1 MRHWLTIILLA
12 ASIPLAAQHHR
23 SDALD
28 DVLQHAPMAAV
39 FTLKAC
45 DFDNSTPRAELA
57 LTALASYTAGA
68 VTAYSLKQLVAE
80 KRPDGSDRRSFPSG
94 HAMFAFAGA
103 TMLCH
108 EFGQLSPWVPIGG
121 FGVAT
126 LTAVD
131 RLVRDRH
138 YLHDICAGAAIG
150 FAATELTYWLK
161 QRLIKSKNVDL
172 SFTGCTLDLAVRW

>member
-1 MRHWLTIILLA
+1 MRHRLTIILLA
-12 ASIPLAAQHHR
+12 ASLPLAAQHHR
-23 SDALD
+23 SDVLD
-28 DVLQHAPMAAV
+28 DLLQHAPMAAV

-45 DFDNSTPRAELA
+45 DFENSTPWAELA
-57 LTALASYTAGA
+57 LTAVASYTVGA

-103 TMLCH
+103 TMLFH
-108 EFGQLSPWVPIGG
+108 EFGQLSPWVTIGG
-121 FGVAT
+121 YGVAT

-150 FAATELTYWLK
+150 VAATELTYWLK

-172 SFTGCTLDLAVRW
+172 SFTGRTLDLAVRW